1 MLPTVEGL
9 FAEMSATETMPEVP
23 APAKERPCHPVKSR
37 SCMAFKGHSSAEILA
52 AAAAEAEAG
61 ETDIGKWTGDTEEG
75 STITSNNSSSS
86 GKGGGGTGLDPR
98 YTYCEFC
105 KSKHTKKVWGTPRR
119 ISEEAARSASKKSVY
134 RLHAGSWV
142 CEAAYLFVTDTTGNI
157 PPPKCGGTVQCYSAS
172 QHLKAGPSKEPPAA
186 SPKKNDS
193 TITATPAVSASA
205 SSLGLMSKPWMTLA
219 GASTGSQHSLGP
231 QITTTSSTEANLAGK
246 RALSMTHSEPE
257 KKLFKVD
264 LDKVSELK
272 RRAESLALTQ
282 RVLNNNIRGLLLG
295 LEKCRTENAS
305 QPTQSPK
312 PNEQATRGEKEGE
325 ESMEVDTKKL
335 DDVLTKIENAQGLLV
350 KTRYSDV
357 LGKLTNDLFTELARL
372 KYEVIDFKKS
382 IEEK

>member
-1 MLPTVEGL
+1 MLGNEHCQWHTV
-9 FAEMSATETMPEVP
+9 
-23 APAKERPCHPVKSR
+23 
-37 SCMAFKGHSSAEILA
+37 
-52 AAAAEAEAG
+52 
-61 ETDIGKWTGDTEEG
+61 
-75 STITSNNSSSS
+75 
-86 GKGGGGTGLDPR
+86 
-98 YTYCEFC
+98 
-105 KSKHTKKVWGTPRR
+105 
-119 ISEEAARSASKKSVY
+119 
-134 RLHAGSWV
+134 
-142 CEAAYLFVTDTTGNI
+142 
-157 PPPKCGGTVQCYSAS
+157 
-172 QHLKAGPSKEPPAA
+172 
-186 SPKKNDS
+186 
-193 TITATPAVSASA
+193 
-205 SSLGLMSKPWMTLA
+205 SL
-219 GASTGSQHSLGP
+219 
-231 QITTTSSTEANLAGK
+231 
-246 RALSMTHSEPE
+246 R

-312 PNEQATRGEKEGE
+312 PNEQATKGEKEGE